1 MTTAA
6 AQAQK
11 NGKGAQGAQ
20 EPAKP
25 GDQSLVKTPTP
36 NGEVLEIKPIK
47 ENGPLSVEDTIKRV
61 NELQDN
67 IEKREIL
74 KEHHRAVSS
83 LKFGDYDEKDQ
94 IMLVSHTGDKY
105 AIKSP
110 SLCKECADLIKLR
123 ISEHIEEV
131 EQQIVL

>member
-1 MTTAA
+1 METPSSKTKVATAP
-6 AQAQK
+6 
-11 NGKGAQGAQ
+11 GADS
-20 EPAKP
+20 PAKK

-67 IEKREIL
+67 IDKREVL
-74 KEHHRAVSS
+74 KTHLHAVAS

-94 IMLVSHTGDKY
+94 IMLVSHKGYND
-105 AIKSP
+105 
-110 SLCKECADLIKLR
+110 
-123 ISEHIEEV
+123 
-131 EQQIVL
+131 